1 MNILS
6 IVSQVRAQSEFLQ
19 LMNPGRTATP
29 EVDKETIKG
38 YIRQTLSS
46 SKELFSSLNIQGFD
60 AVVREVCVDLNI
72 CQILDTTPVR
82 PNAIPQQAIDSAAP
96 VSSVSVRSDVPEIRI
111 SFIDGNMAPI
121 SSVNIALNPNPEALA
136 SEILN
141 SIPEDIKIRVARI
154 WIQDPSTGRLAGTY
168 MYNRVNHTLA
178 RV

>member
-19 LMNPGRTATP
+19 LMNPGRATNQ
-29 EVDKETIKG
+29 ESDKEVIKS

-46 SKELFSSLNIQGFD
+46 SKELFSSLRLQGFD
-60 AVVREVCVDLNI
+60 AVVRDVCAELNI
-72 CQILDTTPVR
+72 CQLLDPTPVR
-82 PNAIPQQAIDSAAP
+82 PAAVSQQAIDSVAP
-96 VSSVSVRSDVPEIRI
+96 VSSVTVQSNVPEIRI

-121 SSVNIALNPNPEALA
+121 SSVNIALNPNPETLA
-136 SEILN
+136 SDILN